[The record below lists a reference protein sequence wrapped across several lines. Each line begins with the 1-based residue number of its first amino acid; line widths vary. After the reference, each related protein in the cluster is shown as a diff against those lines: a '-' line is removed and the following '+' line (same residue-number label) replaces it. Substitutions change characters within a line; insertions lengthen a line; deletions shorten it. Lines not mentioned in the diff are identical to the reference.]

1 MNAIELYREFPETE
15 TREQQALMGVW
26 HVGQLLKI
34 QARRFFREYLSSEMQ
49 FNIMLLLKHA
59 DHPMNQQE
67 LSEKLL
73 VDKSNLTGVAGRME
87 AAGLLIRPGR
97 PRWTGR
103 AYQLELTSRGRK
115 ILEHVEMPYRAEVK
129 KVMADFS
136 PAELSM
142 LIRFMERMRKTL
154 NSEE

>member
-49 FNIMLLLKHA
+49 FNIMLLLKQA

-87 AAGLLIRPGR
+87 AAGLLIRRVDPLDS
-97 PRWTGR
+97 R

>member
-87 AAGLLIRPGR
+87 AAGLLIRRVDPLDS
-97 PRWTGR
+97 R

-115 ILEHVEMPYRAEVK
+115 ILEHVEMPDRAEVK

>member
-87 AAGLLIRPGR
+87 AAGLLIRRVDPLDS
-97 PRWTGR
+97 R

-115 ILEHVEMPYRAEVK
+115 IREHVEMPYRAEVK

>member
-87 AAGLLIRPGR
+87 AAGLLIRRVDPLDS
-97 PRWTGR
+97 R

-115 ILEHVEMPYRAEVK
+115 ILEHVEMPYRAELK

>member
-59 DHPMNQQE
+59 DHPMNHQE

-87 AAGLLIRPGR
+87 AAGLLIRRVDPLDS
-97 PRWTGR
+97 R

>member
-87 AAGLLIRPGR
+87 AAGLLIRRLHPLDS
-97 PRWTGR
+97 R

>member
-87 AAGLLIRPGR
+87 AAGLLIRRVDPLDS
-97 PRWTGR
+97 R

-142 LIRFMERMRKTL
+142 LIRFMERMRKPL

>member
-67 LSEKLL
+67 LSVKLL
-73 VDKSNLTGVAGRME
+73 VDKSKLTGVAGRME
-87 AAGLLIRPGR
+87 AAGLLIRRVDPLDS
-97 PRWTGR
+97 R

>member
-1 MNAIELYREFPETE
+1 MNAIELYREFSETE

-87 AAGLLIRPGR
+87 AAGLLIRRVDPLDS
-97 PRWTGR
+97 R

>member
-15 TREQQALMGVW
+15 TREQQALIGVW

-87 AAGLLIRPGR
+87 AAGLLIRRVDPLDS
-97 PRWTGR
+97 R

>member
-87 AAGLLIRPGR
+87 AAGLLIRRVDPLES
-97 PRWTGR
+97 R
-103 AYQLELTSRGRK
+103 AYQLELTSRGMK

-129 KVMADFS
+129 
-136 PAELSM
+136 
-142 LIRFMERMRKTL
+142 R
-154 NSEE
+154 

>member
-1 MNAIELYREFPETE
+1 MDAIKLYNEFPEKE
-15 TREQQALMGVW
+15 THEHQALMGVW
-26 HVGQLLKI
+26 NVGQLLKI
-34 QARRFFREYLSSEMQ
+34 QARRFFRQYLSSEMQ
-49 FNIMLLLKHA
+49 FNIMLLLKNA

-67 LSEKLL
+67 LSEKLF

-87 AAGLLIRPGR
+87 ASGLLTRRVDPCDS
-97 PRWTGR
+97 R
-103 AYQLELTSRGRK
+103 AYLLELTPRGRR
-115 ILEHVEMPYRAEVK
+115 ILERVELPYRTEVK

>member
-26 HVGQLLKI
+26 HVGQPLKI

-49 FNIMLLLKHA
+49 FNITLLLKHA

-87 AAGLLIRPGR
+87 AAGLLIRRVDPLDS
-97 PRWTGR
+97 R

>member
-87 AAGLLIRPGR
+87 AAGLLIRRVDPLDS
-97 PRWTGR
+97 R

-154 NSEE
+154 KSEE

>member
-87 AAGLLIRPGR
+87 AAGLLSRRVDPLDS
-97 PRWTGR
+97 R

>member
-1 MNAIELYREFPETE
+1 MNAIELYREFPETA

-87 AAGLLIRPGR
+87 AAGLLIRRVDPLDS
-97 PRWTGR
+97 R

>member
-87 AAGLLIRPGR
+87 AAGLQIRRVDPLDS
-97 PRWTGR
+97 R

>member
-49 FNIMLLLKHA
+49 FNIMLLLQHA

-87 AAGLLIRPGR
+87 AAGLLIRRVDPLDS
-97 PRWTGR
+97 R

>member
-34 QARRFFREYLSSEMQ
+34 PARRFFREYLSSEMQ

-87 AAGLLIRPGR
+87 AAGLLIRRVDPLDS
-97 PRWTGR
+97 R

>member
-87 AAGLLIRPGR
+87 AAGLLIRRVDPLDS
-97 PRWTGR
+97 R
-103 AYQLELTSRGRK
+103 AYQLELTLRGRK

>member
-87 AAGLLIRPGR
+87 AAGLLIRRVDPLDS
-97 PRWTGR
+97 R

-154 NSEE
+154 NLEE

>member
-1 MNAIELYREFPETE
+1 MNAIELYRVFPETE

-87 AAGLLIRPGR
+87 AAGLLIRRVDPLDS
-97 PRWTGR
+97 R

>member
-34 QARRFFREYLSSEMQ
+34 QARRFFREYLSSEMP

-87 AAGLLIRPGR
+87 AAGLLIRRVDPLDS
-97 PRWTGR
+97 R

>member
-59 DHPMNQQE
+59 DHPMNQQFLAE
-67 LSEKLL
+67 LLL

-87 AAGLLIRPGR
+87 AAGLLIRRVDPLDS
-97 PRWTGR
+97 R

>member
-87 AAGLLIRPGR
+87 AAGLLIRQVDPLDS
-97 PRWTGR
+97 R

>member
-87 AAGLLIRPGR
+87 AAGLLIRRVDPLDS
-97 PRWTGR
+97 R

>member
-87 AAGLLIRPGR
+87 AAGLLIRRVDPLDR
-97 PRWTGR
+97 R

>member
-87 AAGLLIRPGR
+87 AALIRRVDPLDS
-97 PRWTGR
+97 R

>member
-87 AAGLLIRPGR
+87 AAGLLIRRVDPLDSL
-97 PRWTGR
+97 

>member
-15 TREQQALMGVW
+15 TCEQQALMGVW

-73 VDKSNLTGVAGRME
+73 VDKSNLTGVAGRM
-87 AAGLLIRPGR
+87 
-97 PRWTGR
+97 

>member
-1 MNAIELYREFPETE
+1 
-15 TREQQALMGVW
+15 
-26 HVGQLLKI
+26 
-34 QARRFFREYLSSEMQ
+34 MQ

-87 AAGLLIRPGR
+87 AAGLLIRRVDPLDS
-97 PRWTGR
+97 R

>member
-87 AAGLLIRPGR
+87 AAGLLIRRVDPLDS
-97 PRWTGR
+97 R

-142 LIRFMERMRKTL
+142 LIRFMERLRKTL
-154 NSEE
+154 KSEE

>member
-26 HVGQLLKI
+26 HVGQRLKI

-87 AAGLLIRPGR
+87 AAGLLIRRVDPLDS
-97 PRWTGR
+97 R

>member
-1 MNAIELYREFPETE
+1 MNAIELYREFTETE

-87 AAGLLIRPGR
+87 AAGLLIRRVDPLDS
-97 PRWTGR
+97 R

>member
-87 AAGLLIRPGR
+87 AGGLLIRRVDPLDS
-97 PRWTGR
+97 R

>member
-26 HVGQLLKI
+26 HGGQLLKI

-87 AAGLLIRPGR
+87 AAGLLIRRVDPLDS
-97 PRWTGR
+97 R

>member
-87 AAGLLIRPGR
+87 AAGLLIRRVDPLDS
-97 PRWTGR
+97 R

-154 NSEE
+154 NSED

>member
-87 AAGLLIRPGR
+87 AAGLLIRRVDPLDS
-97 PRWTGR
+97 R

-115 ILEHVEMPYRAEVK
+115 ILELVEMPYRAEVK